1 MRQFR
6 HEKMHTKSQS
16 AMEFIMLA
24 SFMLLVVLGFF
35 AVTSSKLLE
44 AREEGNRKIAED
56 IAELAYSEIDTAQYV
71 NDGYSRIFA
80 MPQTVNGVDYSIK
93 IIDSRELVVGYLDK
107 EHIKFLPSN
116 VTGSIA
122 KGNNKISRNNGIVSI
137 N

>member
-44 AREEGNRKIAED
+44 AKEEGNRQIAQD
-56 IAELAYSEIDTAQYV
+56 IAEFAYREIEIAKSV
-71 NDGYSRIFA
+71 NDGYTRNFT
-80 MPQTVNGVDYSIK
+80 MPQTVNGVSYSIN
-93 IIDSRELVVGYLDK
+93 ITDNRELAV
-107 EHIKFLPSN
+107 
-116 VTGSIA
+116 
-122 KGNNKISRNNGIVSI
+122 
-137 N
+137 